1 MKRRVSIVVGGLA
14 SAALLSL
21 APATAASADGPHDSG
36 NVESNGN
43 SAVNI
48 PVGLCGSNIPVLSI
62 PVPVLNGGNQNV
74 GQCISQGIE

>member
-21 APATAASADGPHDSG
+21 APATQASADPGPG
-36 NVESNGN
+36 AVESNGN
-43 SAVNI
+43 SVVNI

-74 GQCISQGIE
+74 GECVTQSLD